1 MLALAPTTHIWV
13 AITPVD
19 FRRGIDGVAQQVRA
33 CLEQDPMSGAMFVFR
48 NRSCTAIKVL
58 VYDGQGFWLCH
69 KRFSSH
75 RLRWWPTERQPA
87 VSLAARELQVL
98 IWNGKPDQA
107 AMAEDWRKVS
117 YVGGDCPIDPNVF

>member
-1 MLALAPTTHIWV
+1 MLALAPTTRIWV
-13 AITPVD
+13 AVAPVD

-48 NRSCTAIKVL
+48 NRARTAIKVL

-75 RLRWWPTERQPA
+75 RLSWWPSKRQPA

-117 YVGGDCPIDPNVF
+117 YVGGD